1 MLNFPNKINFI
12 KLHFLCNY
20 SILLLALWLYNTYFC
35 NIERNLKE
43 TMTDTSILVAGIEY
57 KIRILIEINQNLK
70 KENEELKNQNTIHKL
85 ALDNLTNSN
94 QQITEQLNHKII
106 TKSLGSETEID
117 ESRKIIQALVREI
130 DQCIALLNK

>member
-1 MLNFPNKINFI
+1 
-12 KLHFLCNY
+12 
-20 SILLLALWLYNTYFC
+20 
-35 NIERNLKE
+35 
-43 TMTDTSILVAGIEY
+43 MTDTSILVAGIEY